1 MNSESIGT
9 TVGTD
14 NGSVEGPYD
23 NTPLWNVTKLGN
35 LRKLPNHKFS
45 CFILL

>member
-23 NTPLWNVTKLGN
+23 NAPLWKC
-35 LRKLPNHKFS
+35 H
-45 CFILL
+45 